1 MEIRSHDILL
11 VGGGGAGLRA
21 AIAAAEVNPKLSIA
35 VVSKV
40 YPMRS
45 HTVSAEGGAAGVAKP
60 DDSLDEHA
68 YDTISGGDWMCDQ
81 DAVEAFVKEAPQE
94 LLRLE
99 RWGCPWNREPDGHIA
114 VRNSNHP
121 DQGIVLFTRAE
132 MEAWIHGVK
141 AGEFDDL
148 M

>member
-1 MEIRSHDILL
+1 
-11 VGGGGAGLRA
+11 VA
-21 AIAAAEVNPKLSIA
+21 ASDPSTTLWRTSSFSGNNGTCVEVAALA
-35 VVSKV
+35 
-40 YPMRS
+40 
-45 HTVSAEGGAAGVAKP
+45 
-60 DDSLDEHA
+60 
-68 YDTISGGDWMCDQ
+68 
-81 DAVEAFVKEAPQE
+81 
-94 LLRLE
+94 
-99 RWGCPWNREPDGHIA
+99 DGHIA